1 MEPCWAIATT
11 NEGSTSNYRQ
21 NERRFGVKSSP
32 PPMAISKNMN
42 RVTKPFNGHT
52 VSAES
57 VICTTGLEVT
67 YKNNL
72 KALQSTHLDVTQGS
86 FVVLLGTSGAGKS
99 TLLRALN
106 GLVQPTAGSVTA
118 AGLGDLA
125 NPSNLQRHRRQTG
138 MIFQQHH
145 LIGRLSV
152 LNNVLLGRL
161 GHHSGWRMFCPWTRS
176 EKEQALAVIDR
187 VGLLERALARADQL
201 SGGQQQRVGMAR
213 ALVQQPRLLL
223 ADEPIA
229 SLDPNTSLRLLQL
242 LHDICK
248 SDGLTAVISLHQVDF
263 ARQFADRII
272 GLKQGTVVFDGPPQ
286 ALSEDHVKDLY
297 QHHTSAGASA
307 AGTEQQPIF
316 FQQSPSI
323 EVSS

>member
-1 MEPCWAIATT
+1 M
-11 NEGSTSNYRQ
+11 Q
-21 NERRFGVKSSP
+21 FGTRHAS
-32 PPMAISKNMN
+32 
-42 RVTKPFNGHT
+42 HD
-52 VSAES
+52 S
-57 VICTTGLEVT
+57 VICTNSLEVT
-67 YKNNL
+67 YKGNL
-72 KALQSTHLDVTQGS
+72 KALKSTSLDITQGS

-99 TLLRALN
+99 TLLRSLN
-106 GLVQPTAGSVTA
+106 GLVKPTSGTITVP
-118 AGLGDLA
+118 GLGDLA
-125 NPSNLQRHRRQTG
+125 EPTTLQRHRRQTG

-145 LIGRLSV
+145 LIGRVNV

-161 GHHSGWRMFCPWTRS
+161 GHHVGWRMFCPWTRA

-272 GLKQGTVVFDGPPQ
+272 GLKQGSVVFDGSPTQ
-286 ALSEDHVKDLY
+286 LSEHHVKELY
-297 QHHTSAGASA
+297 QHPTIAEASA
-307 AGTEQQPIF
+307 ASAQQDPTFI
-316 FQQSPSI
+316 QPSSTI
-323 EVSS
+323 EV

>member
-1 MEPCWAIATT
+1 MASQA
-11 NEGSTSNYRQ
+11 
-21 NERRFGVKSSP
+21 SP
-32 PPMAISKNMN
+32 NKDMN
-42 RVTKPFNGHT
+42 RVITPSNSFST
-52 VSAES
+52 PSES
-57 VICTTGLEVT
+57 VICTNALEVT

-72 KALQSTHLDVTQGS
+72 KALKSTSLDIVQGS

-99 TLLRALN
+99 TLLRSLN
-106 GLVQPTAGSVTA
+106 GLVKPTAGSVTA

-125 NPSNLQRHRRQTG
+125 NLSTLQRHRRQTG

-145 LIGRLSV
+145 LIGRLNV

-176 EKEQALAVIDR
+176 EKEHALAVIDR

-248 SDGLTAVISLHQVDF
+248 SDGLTAVVSLHQVDF

-272 GLKQGTVVFDGPPQ
+272 GLKHGTVVFDGPPQ
-286 ALSEDHVKDLY
+286 ALSERHVKELY
-297 QHHTSAGASA
+297 QHHTGAEASA
-307 AGTEQQPIF
+307 ASAEQHPTY
-316 FQQSPSI
+316 FQQSSPI
-323 EVSS
+323 EV

>member
-1 MEPCWAIATT
+1 MQSGQP
-11 NEGSTSNYRQ
+11 N
-21 NERRFGVKSSP
+21 VSP
-32 PPMAISKNMN
+32 DA
-42 RVTKPFNGHT
+42 
-52 VSAES
+52 
-57 VICTTGLEVT
+57 VICTKALEVT
-67 YKNNL
+67 YKNNV
-72 KALQSTHLDVTQGS
+72 KALKSTSLDIAQGS

-99 TLLRALN
+99 TLLRSLN
-106 GLVQPTAGSVTA
+106 GLVKPTSGSVSV
-118 AGLGDLA
+118 AGLGELSDL
-125 NPSNLQRHRRQTG
+125 STLQRHRRQTG

-152 LNNVLLGRL
+152 LNNVLLGRM
-161 GHHSGWRMFCPWTRS
+161 GHHSGWRMFTPWTRS

-248 SDGLTAVISLHQVDF
+248 SDGLTAVISLHQVEF

-272 GLKQGTVVFDGPPQ
+272 GLKQGAVVFDGPPQ
-286 ALSEDHVKDLY
+286 ALSERHVKELY
-297 QHHTSAGASA
+297 QHHTSAEASA
-307 AGTEQQPIF
+307 ARTEQHPTY
-316 FQQSPSI
+316 FQQSSPL
-323 EVSS
+323 EV

>member
-1 MEPCWAIATT
+1 MSLAPVI
-11 NEGSTSNYRQ
+11 ST
-21 NERRFGVKSSP
+21 
-32 PPMAISKNMN
+32 A
-42 RVTKPFNGHT
+42 
-52 VSAES
+52 
-57 VICTTGLEVT
+57 GLEVT
-67 YKNNL
+67 YNNNL
-72 KALQSTHLDVTQGS
+72 QALKNTSLNITQGS

-99 TLLRALN
+99 TLLRSLN
-106 GLVQPTAGSVTA
+106 GLVKPTAGSVTA
-118 AGLGDLA
+118 TGLGDL
-125 NPSNLQRHRRQTG
+125 NDPSTLQRHRRQTG

-161 GHHSGWRMFCPWTRS
+161 GHHTGWRMFCPWTRA

-213 ALVQQPRLLL
+213 ALIQQPRLLL

-229 SLDPNTSLRLLQL
+229 SLDPNTSMRLLQL

-263 ARQFADRII
+263 AQPFADRII
-272 GLKQGTVVFDGPPQ
+272 GLKQGSVVFDGPPQ
-286 ALSEDHVKDLY
+286 DLSEHHVKELY
-297 QHHTSAGASA
+297 QHAISTEASA
-307 AGTEQQPIF
+307 ASAQEEPTF
-316 FQQSPSI
+316 FQPSSTI
-323 EVSS
+323 EV

>member
-1 MEPCWAIATT
+1 MNPAITP
-11 NEGSTSNYRQ
+11 
-21 NERRFGVKSSP
+21 FKSHP
-32 PPMAISKNMN
+32 V
-42 RVTKPFNGHT
+42 VTD
-52 VSAES
+52 S
-57 VICTTGLEVT
+57 VICTASLEVT

-72 KALQSTHLDVTQGS
+72 RALKSTSLDITQGS

-106 GLVQPTAGSVTA
+106 GLVKPTAGSVTA

-125 NPSNLQRHRRQTG
+125 NPSTLQRHRRQTG

-272 GLKQGTVVFDGPPQ
+272 GLKQGAVVFDGSPQ
-286 ALSEDHVKDLY
+286 ALSERHVKELY
-297 QHHTSAGASA
+297 EHHQIAEASA
-307 AGTEQQPIF
+307 ASNEQHPAY
-316 FQQSPSI
+316 FQQLSPI
-323 EVSS
+323 EV

>member
-1 MEPCWAIATT
+1 MASPKIDMIPAIAHC
-11 NEGSTSNYRQ
+11 
-21 NERRFGVKSSP
+21 
-32 PPMAISKNMN
+32 N
-42 RVTKPFNGHT
+42 RHPVATD
-52 VSAES
+52 S
-57 VICTTGLEVT
+57 VICTSGLEVT

-72 KALQSTHLDVTQGS
+72 KALKSTSLDITQGS

-99 TLLRALN
+99 TLLRSLN
-106 GLVQPTAGSVTA
+106 GLVKPTSGSVSV
-118 AGLGDLA
+118 AGLGDL
-125 NPSNLQRHRRQTG
+125 SDTSTLQRHRRQTG

-161 GHHSGWRMFCPWTRS
+161 GHHTGWRMFTPWTRS
-176 EKEQALAVIDR
+176 EREQALAVIDR

-248 SDGLTAVISLHQVDF
+248 SDRLTAVISLHQVEF

-272 GLKQGTVVFDGPPQ
+272 GLKQGSVVFDGPPQ
-286 ALSEDHVKDLY
+286 ALSERDVQELY
-297 QHHTSAGASA
+297 QHQTRAVAHSADA
-307 AGTEQQPIF
+307 APSSTF
-316 FQQSPSI
+316 FQQSPPI
-323 EVSS
+323 EV

>member
-1 MEPCWAIATT
+1 MNSATT
-11 NEGSTSNYRQ
+11 FFNSQ
-21 NERRFGVKSSP
+21 PV
-32 PPMAISKNMN
+32 SKD
-42 RVTKPFNGHT
+42 
-52 VSAES
+52 S
-57 VICTTGLEVT
+57 VICTTDLEVT
-67 YKNNL
+67 YTNNL
-72 KALQSTHLDVTQGS
+72 KALQHTSLDIARGS

-106 GLVQPTAGSVTA
+106 GLVKPTAGSVTA
-118 AGLGDLA
+118 AGFGDLA
-125 NPSNLQRHRRQTG
+125 DPSTLQRHRRLTG

-152 LNNVLLGRL
+152 LNNVLLGRM

-176 EKEQALAVIDR
+176 EKEQALAAIDR

-213 ALVQQPRLLL
+213 ALIQQPRLLL

-272 GLKQGTVVFDGPPQ
+272 GLKQGAVVFDGPPQ
-286 ALSEDHVKDLY
+286 ALSERYVKDLY
-297 QHHTSAGASA
+297 QHHTSAVGGAA
-307 AGTEQQPIF
+307 HTGQHLHF
-316 FQQSPSI
+316 FQPSLPI
-323 EVSS
+323 EV

>member
-1 MEPCWAIATT
+1 MP
-11 NEGSTSNYRQ
+11 S
-21 NERRFGVKSSP
+21 
-32 PPMAISKNMN
+32 
-42 RVTKPFNGHT
+42 
-52 VSAES
+52 ES
-57 VICTTGLEVT
+57 VICTNALEVT

-72 KALQSTHLDVTQGS
+72 KALKSTSLDIVQGS

-99 TLLRALN
+99 TLLRSLN
-106 GLVQPTAGSVTA
+106 GLVKPTAGSVTA

-125 NPSNLQRHRRQTG
+125 NLSTLQRHPRQTG

-145 LIGRLSV
+145 LIGRLNV

-161 GHHSGWRMFCPWTRS
+161 GHHSGWRMFCPWTRL

-248 SDGLTAVISLHQVDF
+248 SDGLTAVVSLHQVDF

-272 GLKQGTVVFDGPPQ
+272 GLKHGTVVFDGPPQ
-286 ALSEDHVKDLY
+286 ALSERHVKELY
-297 QHHTSAGASA
+297 QHHTGAEASA
-307 AGTEQQPIF
+307 ASTEQHPTY
-316 FQQSPSI
+316 FQQSSPI
-323 EVSS
+323 EV

>member
-1 MEPCWAIATT
+1 MNPAIA
-11 NEGSTSNYRQ
+11 
-21 NERRFGVKSSP
+21 
-32 PPMAISKNMN
+32 
-42 RVTKPFNGHT
+42 PFNSHRVAT
-52 VSAES
+52 DS
-57 VICTTGLEVT
+57 VICTASLEVT

-72 KALQSTHLDVTQGS
+72 KALKSTSLDITQGS

-106 GLVQPTAGSVTA
+106 GLVKPTAGSVTA

-125 NPSNLQRHRRQTG
+125 DPSTLQRHRRQTG

-161 GHHSGWRMFCPWTRS
+161 GHHSGLRMFTPWTRS

-213 ALVQQPRLLL
+213 ALIQQPRLLL

-272 GLKQGTVVFDGPPQ
+272 GLKQGAVVFDGPPR
-286 ALSEDHVKDLY
+286 ALSEHNVKELY
-297 QHHTSAGASA
+297 QHHPSAQANVAS
-307 AGTEQQPIF
+307 TEQPPAY
-316 FQQSPSI
+316 FQQSSPI
-323 EVSS
+323 EV

>member
-1 MEPCWAIATT
+1 MASPKKDMNPANTP
-11 NEGSTSNYRQ
+11 SN
-21 NERRFGVKSSP
+21 SH
-32 PPMAISKNMN
+32 PMATN
-42 RVTKPFNGHT
+42 
-52 VSAES
+52 S
-57 VICTTGLEVT
+57 VICTADLEVT

-72 KALQSTHLDVTQGS
+72 KALKSTSLDITQGS

-106 GLVQPTAGSVTA
+106 GLVKPTSGSVSV
-118 AGLGDLA
+118 AGLGDL
-125 NPSNLQRHRRQTG
+125 SDTSTLQRHRRQTG

-161 GHHSGWRMFCPWTRS
+161 GHHGGWRMFTPWTRS

-229 SLDPNTSLRLLQL
+229 SLDPNTSLRLLQS

-248 SDGLTAVISLHQVDF
+248 SDGLTTVVSLHQVDF

-272 GLKQGTVVFDGPPQ
+272 GLKQGAVVFDGAPQ
-286 ALSEDHVKDLY
+286 ELSAHQVTDLY
-297 QHHTSAGASA
+297 RHHTSVEARPVSAAASA
-307 AGTEQQPIF
+307 TV
-316 FQQSPSI
+316 FQQSSLL
-323 EVSS
+323 EA

>member
-1 MEPCWAIATT
+1 
-11 NEGSTSNYRQ
+11 
-21 NERRFGVKSSP
+21 
-32 PPMAISKNMN
+32 MN
-42 RVTKPFNGHT
+42 RDMTLFNSHT
-52 VSAES
+52 VAAES
-57 VICTTGLEVT
+57 VICTTALEVT

-72 KALQSTHLDVTQGS
+72 KALKSTTLDITQGS

-99 TLLRALN
+99 TLLRSLN
-106 GLVQPTAGSVTA
+106 GLVKPTVGSVTA
-118 AGLGDLA
+118 TGLGDLA
-125 NPSNLQRHRRQTG
+125 DPSTLQRHRRQTG

-161 GHHSGWRMFCPWTRS
+161 GHHSGWHMFCPWTRS

-213 ALVQQPRLLL
+213 ALIQQPRLLL

-229 SLDPNTSLRLLQL
+229 SLDPNTSLRLLQS

-248 SDGLTAVISLHQVDF
+248 SDGLTTVVSLHQVEF

-272 GLKQGTVVFDGPPQ
+272 GLKQGAVVFDGAPQ
-286 ALSEDHVKDLY
+286 ELSAQQVTDLY
-297 QHHTSAGASA
+297 RHHTSVEARPVSAAASA
-307 AGTEQQPIF
+307 TV
-316 FQQSPSI
+316 FQQSSLL
-323 EVSS
+323 EA

>member
-1 MEPCWAIATT
+1 MNPAITP
-11 NEGSTSNYRQ
+11 SNSRP
-21 NERRFGVKSSP
+21 VAKD
-32 PPMAISKNMN
+32 
-42 RVTKPFNGHT
+42 
-52 VSAES
+52 S

-72 KALQSTHLDVTQGS
+72 KALKSTSIDITQGS

-106 GLVQPTAGSVTA
+106 GLVQPTAGSVAA

-125 NPSNLQRHRRQTG
+125 NPSTLQRHRRQTG

-152 LNNVLLGRL
+152 LNNVLLGRM
-161 GHHSGWRMFCPWTRS
+161 GHHTGWRMFTPWTRS

-213 ALVQQPRLLL
+213 ALIQQPRLLL

-229 SLDPNTSLRLLQL
+229 SLDPNTSLRLLQS

-248 SDGLTAVISLHQVDF
+248 SDGLTTVVSLHQVDF

-272 GLKQGTVVFDGPPQ
+272 GLKQGAVVFDGAPQ
-286 ALSEDHVKDLY
+286 ELSAHQVTDLY
-297 QHHTSAGASA
+297 RHHTSVEARPVSAAASA
-307 AGTEQQPIF
+307 TV
-316 FQQSPSI
+316 FQQSSLL
-323 EVSS
+323 EA

>member
-1 MEPCWAIATT
+1 MNPEKIP
-11 NEGSTSNYRQ
+11 TSVRQ
-21 NERRFGVKSSP
+21 
-32 PPMAISKNMN
+32 
-42 RVTKPFNGHT
+42 
-52 VSAES
+52 VSVDS
-57 VICTTGLEVT
+57 VICTRGLEVT

-72 KALQSTHLDVTQGS
+72 KALKSTTLDITQGS
-86 FVVLLGTSGAGKS
+86 FVVLLGPSGAGKS
-99 TLLRALN
+99 TLLRSLN
-106 GLVQPTAGSVTA
+106 GLIKPTAGSVTA
-118 AGLGDLA
+118 TGLGDLSD
-125 NPSNLQRHRRQTG
+125 PSTLQRHRRQTG

-145 LIGRLSV
+145 LIGRVSV

-161 GHHSGWRMFCPWTRS
+161 GHHSGWRMFCPWTRT

-213 ALVQQPRLLL
+213 ALIQQPRLLL

-248 SDGLTAVISLHQVDF
+248 SDGLTAVVSLHQVDF

-272 GLKQGTVVFDGPPQ
+272 GLKQGAVVFDGSPQ
-286 ALSEDHVKDLY
+286 MLSEDHVKELY
-297 QHHTSAGASA
+297 EHHSSAEASHARSAQHPT
-307 AGTEQQPIF
+307 F
-316 FQQSPSI
+316 FQSPSPLK
-323 EVSS
+323 V